1 MIKHLELS
9 TPTSCL
15 NKAAQ
20 DEPVFVLRAKDP
32 LAARIVRI
40 WATLAEDGGFHEPRR
55 TAEARQL
62 ADAMD
67 AWRVWR
73 SLKE

>member
-15 NKAAQ
+15 NQAAP

-32 LAARIVRI
+32 LAARVVRI
-40 WATLAEDGGFHEPRR
+40 WATLTEGGFHERR
-55 TAEARQL
+55 RVRTARQL
-62 ADAMD
+62 ADQMD
-67 AWRVWR
+67 AWRVWQ
-73 SLKE
+73 SVKE